1 MDFAQIIQTVAL
13 YAIPVLFAITVHEA
27 AHGYAARHFGDNT
40 AHMLGR
46 ITLNPLKHIDP
57 VGTIAMPLLLY
68 FATSGAFL
76 FGYAKPV
83 PVNFGRL
90 RNPKRDM
97 VWVALAGPGANL
109 VQAVMWTV
117 GLYLLVAAG
126 VEERFFLEMCRAG
139 VLVNLVMFAFNLFP
153 LPPLDGG
160 RILVGLLP
168 NHHRI
173 SRVVGVATSSG
184 WFRGMRLGFRV
195 KAHFGLRVAIPLG
208 VRLKGYAPT
217 ALLGLGENLPAT
229 VGTQWGQWCAAGGY
243 ATNAVKGQ
251 AHHDFHAQVHMPI
264 TVFHATDDDIATP
277 TTVADLLR
285 TFPAAIKQVHHI
297 APRDHGLKRIGHI
310 DWFRTSHQALWPL
323 LAQALKAPH

>member
-1 MDFAQIIQTVAL
+1 MDIAQIVQTIAI

-40 AHMLGR
+40 AAMLGR

-90 RNPKRDM
+90 RNPKKDM

-109 VQAVMWTV
+109 AQAILWTIA
-117 GLYLLVAAG
+117 LYLLVG
-126 VEERFFLEMCRAG
+126 MGTEERFFIEMCRAG

-168 NHHRI
+168 WKQAQMVSRI
-173 SRVVGVATSSG
+173 EPWGFFLVMALVISGIVGNL
-184 WFRGMRLGFRV
+184 W
-195 KAHFGLRVAIPLG
+195 LRPLMAITNSAIQLLLTPL
-208 VRLKGYAPT
+208 RMLI
-217 ALLGLGENLPAT
+217 L
-229 VGTQWGQWCAAGGY
+229 
-243 ATNAVKGQ
+243 
-251 AHHDFHAQVHMPI
+251 
-264 TVFHATDDDIATP
+264 
-277 TTVADLLR
+277 
-285 TFPAAIKQVHHI
+285 
-297 APRDHGLKRIGHI
+297 
-310 DWFRTSHQALWPL
+310 
-323 LAQALKAPH
+323 